1 MPRKMNF
8 SDQVKI
14 GANISRPSALALR
27 VASAQTG
34 QTTGIILDRLV
45 QGFLQQLLG
54 TGTSNQVGGDHP
66 VPQKPPAPVLT
77 TPPRKEY
84 QPGLLGGGNPAMAMV
99 NAQKAAQRAKNGK
112 PAGQPDPG
120 STPWTPD
127 SLLDVLKQ
135 LGRERPALA
144 AALGLKNI
152 HIWWSP
158 GKGSTPSIPPGRWGQ
173 IDQVLQGWG
182 WVKP

>member
-1 MPRKMNF
+1 MPRKVNF
-8 SDQVKI
+8 GDQVKI
-14 GANISRPSALALR
+14 GANISRQAATALR

-54 TGTSNQVGGDHP
+54 TRTSNQVGGDHP
-66 VPQKPPAPVLT
+66 APRKSPAPPV
-77 TPPRKEY
+77 
-84 QPGLLGGGNPAMAMV
+84 MAISQIAGPKGKGV
-99 NAQKAAQRAKNGK
+99 FRPKNGK
-112 PAGQPDPG
+112 PTGLPEPG

-127 SLLDVLKQ
+127 SLLDVLKSIR
-135 LGRERPALA
+135 RERPELA

-173 IDQVLQGWG
+173 IDRVLQGWG

>member
-1 MPRKMNF
+1 MPRPKNF
-8 SDQVKI
+8 QASTRI
-14 GANISRPSALALR
+14 SWNISKEAAQMLR

-34 QTTGIILDRLV
+34 LSPAAVLDTVIRRGLHLV
-45 QGFLQQLLG
+45 IE
-54 TGTSNQVGGDHP
+54 SSDQVVGDN
-66 VPQKPPAPVLT
+66 PAPLKA
-77 TPPRKEY
+77 PAPARANSPRGHHEQNTDK
-84 QPGLLGGGNPAMAMV
+84 PKRNGHPIS
-99 NAQKAAQRAKNGK
+99 AAA
-112 PAGQPDPG
+112 PG

-127 SLLDVLKQ
+127 TLLDLLKH
-135 LGRERPALA
+135 LRRERPELA

-158 GKGSTPSIPPGRWGQ
+158 GKGVTPSIPPGRWGQ